1 MVFAFTGAIFTE
13 NQKGGAPEVAF
24 RYAVYKINRDKTL
37 LPRTTLVYD
46 IQYVPEDDSFHASK
60 KGKFH
65 NSSEYDG
72 HFLFRLKTLSRNSRV
87 HWLNYCTI
95 IEIDI
100 NKNSFTE
107 LCKLACARHNR

>member
-1 MVFAFTGAIFTE
+1 MFTGAIFTE

-65 NSSEYDG
+65 NFSEYDT
-72 HFLFRLKTLSRNSRV
+72 HVLIKWTIVQNIFFLEKVVYYIVLV
-87 HWLNYCTI
+87 
-95 IEIDI
+95 
-100 NKNSFTE
+100 
-107 LCKLACARHNR
+107 